1 MKSVLFEPI
10 KMGPGPVRV
19 GPEEDH
25 KKKSS
30 QGWNNHEERLRK
42 KLFSLKNRRLWVNL
56 IADFQSLKRAY
67 KTDGERI
74 FIRA

>member
-25 KKKSS
+25 KKS

-42 KLFSLKNRRLWVNL
+42 KLFSLKNRRLWANL
-56 IADFQSLKRAY
+56 TADFQSLKRAY
-67 KTDGERI
+67 KIDGERI